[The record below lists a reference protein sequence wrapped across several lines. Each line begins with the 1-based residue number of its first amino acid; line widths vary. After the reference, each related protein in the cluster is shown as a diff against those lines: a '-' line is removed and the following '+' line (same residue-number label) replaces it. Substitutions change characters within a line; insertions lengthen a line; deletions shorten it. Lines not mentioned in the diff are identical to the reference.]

1 MFQVWFTI
9 DIIYGA
15 FMSVLGVLVYLLISV
30 KGTVVIGSVEKGVFL
45 SFPMITV
52 WSQSVYN

>member
-1 MFQVWFTI
+1 
-9 DIIYGA
+9 
-15 FMSVLGVLVYLLISV
+15 MSVLGALVYLLISV